1 MTRRAADALVRLVA
15 ALVGDADRA
24 NLDAHPTTGTRGR
37 AHPDVQRRRGA
48 VTRRLQELGDGVA
61 PDSHGFG
68 LVAGVITGNLRLL
81 LGMLRANRPW
91 RLAIRLSRALVAALT
106 AAVFALVTSDIW
118 RLADGLGPTRL
129 ALLTVGSVAGVVLTI
144 VLGAG
149 LWERPPRTGSAREQV
164 IMFNLVTLAT
174 VVIGVLALY
183 GTLLVLNLVGAFLL
197 VPRQSLTDALGHKVS
212 VASMA
217 GLAWLATSV
226 ATVGGALGAGLETDE
241 AVREAAYSYQADA
254 ELSR

>member
-1 MTRRAADALVRLVA
+1 MPEADPPEPASSEAAAEPRTVIIGVISAPGTSTELAERIRPDLTERIGARLPSVRW
-15 ALVGDADRA
+15 
-24 NLDAHPTTGTRGR
+24 
-37 AHPDVQRRRGA
+37 
-48 VTRRLQELGDGVA
+48 
-61 PDSHGFG
+61 
-68 LVAGVITGNLRLL
+68 VITGNLRLL

-91 RLAIRLSRALVAALT
+91 RLAIRLSRALVAALA

-118 RLADGLGPTRL
+118 RLADGLGPIRL

-197 VPRQSLTDALGHKVS
+197 VPRQSLTDALGHKAS